1 MVKEQVPIEPRV
13 HARLIGQRGR
23 AIHKVME
30 QYSVDIK
37 FPRNTDPDPSMV
49 TIIGSEENVADAKDY
64 LLNQAEEYVSYQ
76 KYLQKLCTVLL
87 IILEAS
93 LFLSC

>member
-1 MVKEQVPIEPRV
+1 MVKEQVSIDHRV

-37 FPRNTDPDPSMV
+37 FPRSTDPDPSLV
-49 TIIGSEENVADAKDY
+49 SIIGSEENVAEAKEH
-64 LLNQAEEYVSYQ
+64 LLNLTEEYVRLESF
-76 KYLQKLCTVLL
+76 
-87 IILEAS
+87 ILKS
-93 LFLSC
+93 PSVI